1 MANDVRQNMVL
12 DGDIAFNVDHAGNAT
27 RAPQTAVRERRIDM
41 LGNPVAIGIEKRQT
55 ATADP
60 GSILASVRL
69 PESAVR
75 RTTGIG
81 PTDSGELTAQRLVA
95 NFG

>member
-1 MANDVRQNMVL
+1 VSE
-12 DGDIAFNVDHAGNAT
+12 GNL
-27 RAPQTAVRERRIDM
+27 PIS
-41 LGNPVAIGIEKRQT
+41 NPVAIGIEKRQT
-55 ATADP
+55 ATADL